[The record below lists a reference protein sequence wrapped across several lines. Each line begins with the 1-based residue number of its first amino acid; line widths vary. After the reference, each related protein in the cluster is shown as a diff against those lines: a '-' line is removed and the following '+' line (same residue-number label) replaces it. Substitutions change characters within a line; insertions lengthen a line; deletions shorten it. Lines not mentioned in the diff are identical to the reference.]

1 MSTDR
6 KFAQDVA
13 DNVHVDGKMIAAFAT
28 GVTALTVPA
37 YVTEVTVSV
46 ANNVS
51 GVLTVA
57 PRPAM
62 SQLIVHMGDP
72 GSGDLAVMYEGN
84 TILVADTDL
93 NSYDCV
99 LVSTGSQM
107 TAQFSFAALV
117 DLIALNAPSS

>member
-57 PRPAM
+57 SRPAM
-62 SQLIVHMGDP
+62 SQLIVRVGDP
-72 GSGDLAVMYEGN
+72 GSGNVEVVYG
-84 TILVADTDL
+84 DTTVLMVSTDF
-93 NSYDCV
+93 NSFDCI

-107 TAQFSFAALV
+107 TVQLPLDALASFISLT
-117 DLIALNAPSS
+117 SSGS

>member
-13 DNVHVDGKMIAAFAT
+13 DNVHVDGKMLAAFAT

-46 ANNVS
+46 ADDVS
-51 GVLTVA
+51 GVLTIA

-62 SQLIVHMGDP
+62 SQLIVHVGDP
-72 GSGDLAVMYEGN
+72 GSGGFTVNYEG
-84 TILVADTDL
+84 TTVLVADEDL
-93 NSYDCV
+93 NSFDCI

-107 TAQFSFAALV
+107 TVQLPFSALMN
-117 DLIALNAPSS
+117 LISLMLGS

>member
-13 DNVHVDGKMIAAFAT
+13 DNVHVDGKMLAAFAT

-51 GVLTVA
+51 GVLTIA
-57 PRPAM
+57 SRPAM
-62 SQLIVHMGDP
+62 SQLIVHVGDP
-72 GSGDLAVMYEGN
+72 GSGELAVGYEGGLV
-84 TILVADTDL
+84 LVANADF
-93 NSYDCV
+93 NSYDCL

-107 TAQFSFAALV
+107 TVQVPFSTLSGLI
-117 DLIALNAPSS
+117 DLLTSGS